1 VAKVVIKDLSKGLAA
16 AGRRALPEKRVINAE
31 GKIVKIPTIDSNSPH
46 FSADLLQL
54 FRRNVAK
61 ARRENKQRFGSP
73 DRVGQKA

>member
-1 VAKVVIKDLSKGLAA
+1 VAKVVIKDLSKKLSAA
-16 AGRRALPEKRVINAE
+16 RRVLPEKRVVSAE
-31 GKIVKIPTIDSNSPH
+31 GKIVRIPTIDSNSPH

>member
-1 VAKVVIKDLSKGLAA
+1 VAKVVIKDLSKKLAA
-16 AGRRALPEKRVINAE
+16 AGRRVLPEKRVVNAE

-73 DRVGQKA
+73 DRVGQKG